1 MDWNFSKPKK
11 IALGVATIY
20 PFLYMILFVL
30 SVFGLMIFQATSQ
43 PTPPGEKASGA
54 PAFFLVLF
62 GLHFLTMFWIFGLMA
77 FYIVH
82 LFKTERVSNDKKTL
96 WAIVL
101 FMGNMFAMPV
111 YWYLYIWRD
120 APGASTATST

>member
-1 MDWNFSKPKK
+1 MDWTLSKPKK
-11 IALGVATIY
+11 IALGVATAY
-20 PFLYMILFVL
+20 PFLYMIFFVL
-30 SVFGLMIFQATSQ
+30 SFFGLMVFGATSH
-43 PTPPGEKASGA
+43 PTTPGARAGGP
-54 PAFFLVLF
+54 PAFFLVFFAVHL
-62 GLHFLTMFWIFGLMA
+62 LTMLWIFGLMA

-82 LFKTERVSNDKKTL
+82 LFKTERVSTDKKAL

-120 APGASTATST
+120 PPTVSTPPSG